1 MGRKFWREP
10 QQIMGADRCRY
21 INSYYTLHEPQ
32 NRLTN
37 LRDMHELY
45 CLGHLAE
52 FAVAYHALTGK
63 YDLIDVCRRYVH
75 LLYDTVIPKKGY
87 CGHQELELALIRL
100 YEVTNDDLFL
110 DTAAYFIH
118 ERGQRDSDGQNF
130 YDHECRARG
139 IDPTADFRNRGNFRF
154 PRDYAYMQAHKP
166 LVEQPEIDGH
176 CVRAVYFL
184 TGALHYSLIRRE
196 RSEEI
201 LKAVERLFDDMTQ
214 RKMYVTGGIGAVARN
229 EGFGPAYFLPDL
241 QEGGG
246 CYSET
251 CASFGTMMLC
261 ERFLRDRLDSKY
273 GDVMETALMNCVLG
287 ALATDG
293 GCLLLQFL
301 ILDNQHTYIF
311 FLNRPE
317 LLL

>member
-1 MGRKFWREP
+1 MLVDSSIDNFS
-10 QQIMGADRCRY
+10 Y

-52 FAVAYHALTGK
+52 FAVAYHALTGSS
-63 YDLIDVCRRYVH
+63 DLIDVCRRYVH
-75 LLYDTVIPKKGY
+75 LLHQTVIPNRGY

-100 YEVTNDDLFL
+100 YEVTSDDLFL
-110 DTAAYFIH
+110 DTAAYFVT
-118 ERGQRDSDGQNF
+118 ERGRRDDKDQTF

-139 IDPTADFRNRGNFRF
+139 VDPAEDFRRRGNFRF
-154 PRDYAYMQAHKP
+154 PRDYAYMQAHLP
-166 LVEQPEIDGH
+166 LTEQPEIDGH

-184 TGALHYSLIRRE
+184 TGALHYGLIRRNE
-196 RSEEI
+196 STRAVVE
-201 LKAVERLFDDMTQ
+201 AVERLFDDMTL

-229 EGFGPAYFLPDL
+229 EGFGPAYHLPDL
-241 QEGGG
+241 QEAGG

-251 CASFGTMMLC
+251 CASFGLMMLC
-261 ERFLRDRLDSKY
+261 ERFLRDRLNSRY

-293 GCLLLQFL
+293 KYC
-301 ILDNQHTYIF
+301 NAKSQHVTCHAADM
-311 FLNRPE
+311 
-317 LLL
+317 